1 MSEEASKEAA
11 ETRISSGSEGVY
23 VKSESL
29 TCSLVEASFRTPQKI
44 GRTIPCPIH
53 GSHFIEAEETIFNR
67 SPYE

>member
-1 MSEEASKEAA
+1 MSLIDFAVLAVYLAGMVVLGSWFSKSHHDV
-11 ETRISSGSEGVY
+11 RDYFVS
-23 VKSESL
+23 
-29 TCSLVEASFRTPQKI
+29 